1 MTGVVPFRYRYVLMC
16 GALWALGV
24 TVAEASTFPIEDLSF
39 DQFARFAVQLGLLW
53 VGCGITWAVAAK
65 VAEEN
70 GRFLILVPA
79 LVGSWLLGMAGNIVW
94 RFVVPPD
101 DGATAHLLT
110 DIPFSDLAAY
120 LFWSNAFYGGLY
132 TAGYL
137 LARRAGW
144 QRASLAEQR
153 RVRSEADG
161 ALREAQLV
169 SLRGQLQPDLLIEAL
184 TVLQERY
191 ATDGTQGDELFDRL
205 IGFLRAAMPGVR
217 SGRSTLRAEL
227 DVLASYVTLLAVL
240 PHSETLRFG
249 SMTLPPEG
257 LSFPPLILLPSIDA
271 IRSVVPSGTMLT
283 VEGGIAAGTFRI
295 AIEAG
300 VPIEWARVAP
310 DLGSMV
316 SSSGAG
322 LSTDERR
329 MEIHVPLD
337 APEGRKLDHSTII

>member
-1 MTGVVPFRYRYVLMC
+1 M
-16 GALWALGV
+16 A
-24 TVAEASTFPIEDLSF
+24 
-39 DQFARFAVQLGLLW
+39 
-53 VGCGITWAVAAK
+53 
-65 VAEEN
+65 
-70 GRFLILVPA
+70 
-79 LVGSWLLGMAGNIVW
+79 AGNGGKHCLAL
-94 RFVVPPD
+94 RCSAN

-217 SGRSTLRAEL
+217 SGGQRCALSLTF
-227 DVLASYVTLLAVL
+227 S
-240 PHSETLRFG
+240 
-249 SMTLPPEG
+249 PP
-257 LSFPPLILLPSIDA
+257 
-271 IRSVVPSGTMLT
+271 T
-283 VEGGIAAGTFRI
+283 
-295 AIEAG
+295 
-300 VPIEWARVAP
+300 
-310 DLGSMV
+310 
-316 SSSGAG
+316 
-322 LSTDERR
+322 
-329 MEIHVPLD
+329 
-337 APEGRKLDHSTII
+337 